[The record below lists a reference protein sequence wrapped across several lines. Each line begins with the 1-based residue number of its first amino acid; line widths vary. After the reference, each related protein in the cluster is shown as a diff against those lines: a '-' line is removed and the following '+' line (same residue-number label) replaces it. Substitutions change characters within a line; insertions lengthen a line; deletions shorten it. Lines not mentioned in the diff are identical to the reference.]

1 MSCEPGISPLPKKCS
16 RKKETFSDFS
26 GYSNDGEVKKILN
39 LSKSLVRGVISLS
52 LKYITYVVV
61 EFCYNNTLFIS
72 AAPEQWVKENACW
85 WPSKKDKERKLIR
98 DAIDPE
104 NDWTLLKDVTIL
116 GHYATYKEA
125 LYNEGKLAKTD
136 LESDGD
142 SNSCIEVIQKRR
154 KNQTEN
160 IEMIQVEGFENHGSC
175 NVCS

>member
-1 MSCEPGISPLPKKCS
+1 MFVHSFFLKTSTLHL
-16 RKKETFSDFS
+16 
-26 GYSNDGEVKKILN
+26 LN
-39 LSKSLVRGVISLS
+39 L
-52 LKYITYVVV
+52 T
-61 EFCYNNTLFIS
+61 
-72 AAPEQWVKENACW
+72 
-85 WPSKKDKERKLIR
+85 
-98 DAIDPE
+98 
-104 NDWTLLKDVTIL
+104 
-116 GHYATYKEA
+116 TYKEA